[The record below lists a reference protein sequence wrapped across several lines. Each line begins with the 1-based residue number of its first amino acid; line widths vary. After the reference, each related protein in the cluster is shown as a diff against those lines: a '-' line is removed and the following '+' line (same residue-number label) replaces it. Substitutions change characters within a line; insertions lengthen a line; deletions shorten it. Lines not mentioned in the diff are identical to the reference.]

1 MAGFW
6 RNLPFLLRRTIV
18 SSAQDGV
25 FGIAKGAAYSSLLS
39 FFPLL
44 TSAAAVLVEVR
55 ADFVTAQLTGFLS
68 EILPPGTDEVVVSQ
82 LQLRGGR
89 PIGLL
94 VGALVVALWA
104 ASSVIKS
111 LIDGFHVAYRVPRNR
126 GFFHSTAISML
137 IVLAAALPFIV
148 ASSLVLFGQ
157 QAEAV
162 MLSLL
167 KVDPILNP
175 LTDAWE
181 TLSRIARYGLALA
194 ATTSL
199 MSILYYFGPYRR
211 QRFHRVVPGAIL
223 ATLLWLGATTGFGWY
238 MKNLAHYNVVYGSIG
253 TGIALLVWMYL
264 LCAIAIVGC
273 EFNADYERR
282 FALESNCAA

>member
-1 MAGFW
+1 M
-6 RNLPFLLRRTIV
+6 
-18 SSAQDGV
+18 
-25 FGIAKGAAYSSLLS
+25 AKGAAYSSLLS

-44 TSAAAVLVEVR
+44 TSAAAVLVQVR
-55 ADFVTAQLTGFLS
+55 ADFVAAQLTGFLS

-82 LQLRGGR
+82 LQLRGGK

-94 VGALVVALWA
+94 VGAVVVALWA
-104 ASSVIKS
+104 ASSVVKS

-126 GFFHSTAISML
+126 GFFHSTAVAML
-137 IVLAAALPFIV
+137 MVLAAALPFIV

-162 MLSLL
+162 MLSFF

-181 TLSRIARYGLALA
+181 VLSRVARYVLALA
-194 ATTSL
+194 ATASL

-211 QRFHRVVPGAIL
+211 QHFRSVFPGAIL

-273 EFNADYERR
+273 EFNAEYERML
-282 FALESNCAA
+282 ALETN

>member
-6 RNLPFLLRRTIV
+6 RNLPFLFRRTIV

-55 ADFVTAQLTGFLS
+55 AEFVAAQLTGFLS

-82 LQLRGGR
+82 LQLRGGK

-126 GFFHSTAISML
+126 GFFHSTALSML

-162 MLSLL
+162 MLGFF

-181 TLSRIARYGLALA
+181 VLSRIARYGVALA
-194 ATTSL
+194 ATAAL
-199 MSILYYFGPYRR
+199 MSILYYFGPYRK
-211 QRFHRVVPGAIL
+211 QRFRRVVPGAIL
-223 ATLLWLGATTGFGWY
+223 ATFLWLGATTGFAWY

-273 EFNADYERR
+273 EFNAEYERML
-282 FALESNCAA
+282 ALESN

>member
-6 RNLPFLLRRTIV
+6 RNLPFLFRRTIV

-44 TSAAAVLVEVR
+44 TSAAAILVEAR
-55 ADFVTAQLTGFLS
+55 ADFVAAQLTSFLS
-68 EILPPGTDEVVVSQ
+68 EILPPGTDEVVISQ

-94 VGALVVALWA
+94 VVALVVALWA
-104 ASSVIKS
+104 ASSVVKS
-111 LIDGFHVAYRVPRNR
+111 LIEGFHVAYRVPRNR
-126 GFFHSTAISML
+126 GFFQSTAISML
-137 IVLAAALPFIV
+137 MVLAAALPFIV

-162 MLSLL
+162 MLSLF

-181 TLSRIARYGLALA
+181 LLSRIARYGVALA
-194 ATTSL
+194 ATASL

-211 QRFHRVVPGAIL
+211 QRFRRVLPGAVL
-223 ATLLWLGATTGFGWY
+223 ATLLWLGATTGFAWY
-238 MKNLAHYNVVYGSIG
+238 MKHLAHYNVVYGSIG

-264 LCAIAIVGC
+264 LCAISIVGC
-273 EFNADYERR
+273 EFNAEYERML
-282 FALESNCAA
+282 ALEST

>member
-1 MAGFW
+1 MADLW
-6 RNLPFLLRRTIV
+6 SNLPFLLRRTIV
-18 SSAQDGV
+18 SSAED
-25 FGIAKGAAYSSLLS
+25 GAAYSSLLS

-44 TSAAAVLVEVR
+44 TSAAAVLVEAR
-55 ADFVTAQLTGFLS
+55 AEFVATQLTGFLS
-68 EILPPGTDEVVVSQ
+68 EILPPGTDEVVISQ
-82 LQLRGGR
+82 LQLRGNK

-94 VGALVVALWA
+94 VVALLVALWA
-104 ASSVIKS
+104 ASSVVKS

-126 GFFHSTAISML
+126 NFFHSTAVAML
-137 IVLAAALPFIV
+137 LVLAAAFPFLI

-157 QAEAV
+157 QAESV
-162 MLSLL
+162 MLSFF

-181 TLSRIARYGLALA
+181 LLSRLARYAVALA
-194 ATTSL
+194 ATVCL

-211 QRFHRVVPGAIL
+211 QRLRRVLPGAVL
-223 ATLLWLGATTGFGWY
+223 ATLLWLGATTGFAWY

-264 LCAIAIVGC
+264 LCAIAIVGS
-273 EFNADYERR
+273 EFNAEYERML
-282 FALESNCAA
+282 ALESY

>member
-1 MAGFW
+1 MADFW

-44 TSAAAVLVEVR
+44 TSAAAILVEAR
-55 ADFVTAQLTGFLS
+55 AEFVEAQITGFLS
-68 EILPPGTDEVVVSQ
+68 EVLPPGTDEVVIRQ
-82 LQLRGGR
+82 FQFRGGK

-94 VGALVVALWA
+94 VVALVVALWA

-126 GFFHSTAISML
+126 DFFHSTGIAML
-137 IVLAAALPFIV
+137 LVLAAALPFAA
-148 ASSLVLFGQ
+148 ASSLVLFGH
-157 QAEAV
+157 QAESV
-162 MLSLL
+162 LLSFF
-167 KVDPILNP
+167 KIDPILNP
-175 LTDAWE
+175 LTEAWE
-181 TLSRIARYGLALA
+181 VLTRVARYALALT
-194 ATTSL
+194 ATASL

-211 QRFHRVVPGAIL
+211 QRFLGVLPGAVL
-223 ATLLWLGATTGFGWY
+223 ATVLWLGATTGFGWY
-238 MKNLAHYNVVYGSIG
+238 MKNMANYNVVYGSIG
-253 TGIALLVWMYL
+253 SGIALLVWMYL

-273 EFNADYERR
+273 EFNAEYERMR
-282 FALESNCAA
+282 ALEAD